1 MINRS
6 WVFQGRFFYA
16 ILCKIIDKSKDGK
29 IGLVMR
35 KILLVLAMGCSL
47 AACGTGVKT
56 KDNVAAGPS
65 PTMKTYA
72 PITVEMIQIG
82 KSGQNGMATIKQEG
96 EKTRVVINLEQS
108 GNASEPAHIHYGV
121 CPKPGAIKY
130 ALNDLVKGDSETLLN
145 VPIEEIVA
153 SGSMAINVHKSVD
166 DYATYVSCG
175 DIKR

>member
-16 ILCKIIDKSKDGK
+16 ILCKIIDKSKAGK

-130 ALNDLVKGDSETLLN
+130 ALNDLVKGD
-145 VPIEEIVA
+145 
-153 SGSMAINVHKSVD
+153 
-166 DYATYVSCG
+166 
-175 DIKR
+175 

>member
-1 MINRS
+1 
-6 WVFQGRFFYA
+6 
-16 ILCKIIDKSKDGK
+16 
-29 IGLVMR
+29 MR